1 MDVQRMYFRD
11 RSRDEYAM
19 VLGVSSDRLQLV
31 IIACDASTIWL
42 SYLQVQVGNGF
53 VEGAIREGT
62 RAASQMK
69 TEPQFG
75 SRSDPRL

>member
-1 MDVQRMYFRD
+1 
-11 RSRDEYAM
+11 M

-42 SYLQVQVGNGF
+42 SYLQVQLGLKVGNGF
-53 VEGAIREGT
+53 VEGAIQEGT

-69 TEPQFG
+69 TVPQFG